1 MTWEKEQ
8 SKQLMRPVPSPAPLS
23 PFAAAAALPAGA
35 LAVNEQ
41 QQQQQQTVG
50 QLKRASAAGF
60 SIHSSQRGLSKV
72 GSNILKALS
81 IASSVETELP
91 PASPARAIRKE
102 KSSKFVR

>member
-1 MTWEKEQ
+1 MAWEKEQ
-8 SKQLMRPVPSPAPLS
+8 SKQLMRPLPSPAPLS
-23 PFAAAAALPAGA
+23 PFAAAAALPAGT
-35 LAVNEQ
+35 LTVNEQ
-41 QQQQQQTVG
+41 QQQQQAVG